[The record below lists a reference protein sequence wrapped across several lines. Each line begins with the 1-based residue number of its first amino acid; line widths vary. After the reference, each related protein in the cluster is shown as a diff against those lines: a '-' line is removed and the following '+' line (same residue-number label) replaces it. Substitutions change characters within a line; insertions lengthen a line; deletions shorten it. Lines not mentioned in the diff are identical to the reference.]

1 MVSKDLVL
9 VELVRVLTNGT
20 ERVTRK
26 TSDLPLIYTSPLQV
40 HGHGLVGGGIRPT
53 SIGVRCAQE
62 ATSLVGGT
70 VTVATVMVACRTL
83 A

>member
-1 MVSKDLVL
+1 
-9 VELVRVLTNGT
+9 
-20 ERVTRK
+20 
-26 TSDLPLIYTSPLQV
+26 LQV